1 MLRDLNFK
9 AVYRTE
15 DQNLLDDFYIPAL
28 TVSVAYD
35 RAVGYFSAAML
46 SYAAQGLSAFIE
58 NDGKMRLIFGGEIQA
73 DEADAISE
81 GYDLRFLQQKV
92 AERLVHIIDNVTDML
107 CYRRLEALAWMV
119 ANGTLDIKVALKQAG
134 MYHEKIGI
142 MTDAV
147 GDRIVFQGSANETA
161 NAMLPDFNFESINVF
176 PTWRSELRDHFQP
189 YIEGFDQLWNKR
201 SKQTVVIDFPEA
213 AREKLLKIA
222 KRGSRPS
229 PKIESDIWK
238 RLKESLEDTGP
249 LKLPFVPDTLN
260 GREFAIM
267 PHQRQALNR
276 WRTQDWQGILALATG
291 AGKTVTALYAIA
303 KLFPTLGNLFVVIS
317 VPYQSL
323 GDQWLSEAKR
333 FGISAIACYGGVNLW
348 RETLSEYALLYRTG
362 ALKFCCV
369 VVVNRTLQGQEFQ
382 SILKAIPGQKL
393 LFIGDECHHHRAE
406 KLNDALPKHAEMRLG
421 LSATPE
427 QYYQTSEAD
436 TLTEYYG
443 PIAFKYDLADALR
456 DGVLTPYDYKVVL
469 IDLTGDES
477 EEYERLSTE
486 ISRLAGSGGIDKI
499 EDEPD
504 DQLKLLL
511 FRRSRLLG
519 SAQNKIGALKSL
531 IERIPPQP
539 LTLFYC
545 GDGSVE
551 DEDIGES
558 VRQVESVATTLHG
571 LGWRASQF
579 TAREP
584 RAERQLL
591 LDGFRHGSI
600 DALVAI
606 RCLDEGIDLPACR
619 MAFLLASSRNP
630 RQLIQRRGRILR
642 RSPGK
647 EFSVIYDFL
656 VLLPPMVCQRIQLE
670 RQLLAAELKRAAE
683 FARLAR
689 NPGEA
694 YRTLEDLLKKYD
706 LEHVFI

>member
-1 MLRDLNFK
+1 MLRDLNFR

-28 TVSVAYD
+28 TASVAYD

-81 GYDLRFLQQKV
+81 GYDLRFLQQKMGQ
-92 AERLVHIIDNVTDML
+92 RLVQVIDNIVDSL

-142 MTDAV
+142 LTDGA
-147 GDRIVFQGSANETA
+147 GDRVVFQGSANETA

-176 PTWRSELRDHFQP
+176 PTWKSELHDHFQP

-201 SKQTVVIDFPEA
+201 SKQTLVLDFPDA
-213 AREKLLKIA
+213 AKEKLLSIA

-229 PKIESDIWK
+229 PKIESDTWK
-238 RLKESLEDTGP
+238 RLKDSLADGGP
-249 LKLPFVPDTLN
+249 QKLPFVPDILN
-260 GREFAIM
+260 GRDFTIM
-267 PHQRQALNR
+267 QHQRQALNR
-276 WRTQDWQGILALATG
+276 WRAQDWQGILALATG

-303 KLFPTLGNLFVVIS
+303 KLFPTLGNLFVVIA

-323 GDQWLSEAKR
+323 ADQWVSEAKS
-333 FGISAIACYGGVNLW
+333 FGISPVACYGGVNLW
-348 RETLSEYALLYRTG
+348 REVLSEYALLYRTG
-362 ALKFCCV
+362 ALKFCCT

-382 SILKAIPGQKL
+382 SILKEIPGQKL
-393 LFIGDECHHHRAE
+393 LFIGDECHHHRAD

-427 QYYQTSEAD
+427 RYYPTAETD
-436 TLTEYYG
+436 NLTEYYG
-443 PIAFKYDLADALR
+443 AIAFKYDLSDALR
-456 DGVLTPYDYKVVL
+456 DGVLTPYDYRIEL
-469 IDLTGDES
+469 IELTGDET
-477 EEYERLSTE
+477 EEYERLSAE
-486 ISRLAGSGGIDKI
+486 ISRLAGSRGLDKI
-499 EDEPD
+499 EEQSD
-504 DQLKLLL
+504 DKLKFLL
-511 FRRSRLLG
+511 FKRSRLLG
-519 SAQNKIGALKSL
+519 SAQNKLNALKSL
-531 IERIPPQP
+531 LEKISPQP

-551 DEDIGES
+551 DEDIGDS
-558 VRQVESVATTLHG
+558 VRQVESVATTLHK

-591 LDGFRHGSI
+591 LDAFKLASI

-606 RCLDEGIDLPACR
+606 LCLDEGIDLPACR
-619 MAFLLASSRNP
+619 TAFLLASSRNP

-647 EFSVIYDFL
+647 EFSVIHDFL
-656 VLLPPMVCQRIQLE
+656 VLLPAGVCQRVELE
-670 RQLLAAELKRAAE
+670 RQLLAAELKRAGE

-694 YRTLEDLLKKYD
+694 YRTLEPVLKKYD
-706 LEHVFI
+706 LEHIFI